1 MPQNPKI
8 YQMLR
13 DYCLTFPQCQALDL
27 QFESADDRKQ
37 VLSVAWQDHLVGNKQ
52 TGVIHG
58 GVITTLID
66 TTSVTAVFA
75 HLSVLEMLATLD
87 LRVDYLRP
95 ATVGE
100 KIFAQAQ
107 CYHLTEHIAFV
118 RTICYQSDQN
128 NPIALGVATFIRT
141 PIPDEFK
148 GALAS

>member
-13 DYCLTFPQCQALDL
+13 DRCLIFPQCKALGL
-27 QFESADDRKQ
+27 QFESTHDRKQ
-37 VLSVAWQDHLVGNKQ
+37 VLSVPWRENLVGNSQ

-75 HLSVLEMLATLD
+75 HLSELEMLATLD
-87 LRVDYLRP
+87 LRVDYLGP

-100 KIFAQAQ
+100 KIFAEAE
-107 CYHLTEHIAFV
+107 CYRLTEHIAFV
-118 RTICYQSDQN
+118 RTICYQSN
-128 NPIALGVATFIRT
+128 RNLPIALGVATFIRT
-141 PIPDEFK
+141 PVSVELK
-148 GALAS
+148 GALA